1 MSGVQA
7 GRGRKR
13 HSRQRSG
20 VKNLHERA
28 VLGGAIGDIWGR
40 GVAGKLGKHA
50 GLLLKGV
57 GAPPEGGS
65 GASEGLMGGESTNQ
79 RRFQ

>member
-1 MSGVQA
+1 MMSGVQA

-20 VKNLHERA
+20 VKNPHERA
-28 VLGGAIGDIWGR
+28 VPGGAVGDIWGR
-40 GVAGKLGKHA
+40 GVAGKLGKHS

-57 GAPPEGGS
+57 LEHLRA
-65 GASEGLMGGESTNQ
+65 
-79 RRFQ
+79 